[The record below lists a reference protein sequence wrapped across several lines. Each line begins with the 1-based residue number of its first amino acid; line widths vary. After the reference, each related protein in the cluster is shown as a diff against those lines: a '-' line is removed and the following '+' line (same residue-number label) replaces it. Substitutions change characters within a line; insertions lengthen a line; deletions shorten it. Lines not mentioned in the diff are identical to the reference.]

1 MRDISDLLRALNA
14 GRIDRPEFLRLTAA
28 LGAASALP
36 IGLRPLSAAAAANPN
51 VTPATVTKKEKYLIG
66 FSQSELNNAWRFA
79 EQSSMESEAKAR
91 SSKYDFKSTN
101 ANSDTNKQVS
111 DVADLIAA
119 KCDLIVITPREVDPL
134 RAATDRALAAGVP
147 VIEIDRT
154 SKGKGGV
161 DFVTAI
167 VSNFIGEGE
176 KVGHWFVAN
185 TTGPINYVEFRGST
199 GAAPAIERHDGFHN
213 VIDSEKR
220 FVLLDSQDGD
230 FTLAGGKK
238 LMTNWITR
246 FGPKIDA
253 IYAHNDAMALGAFQA
268 IQEAG
273 YHQEA
278 VRRFDRRRE
287 ASHPASCGRAT
298 SRSACSAIRTM
309 ASGPSMPSTPTS
321 AVGNCRRCLPSPIRR
336 SPRKTQPRWSPK
348 ASSPSTKR
356 ASVGGRGA

>member
-1 MRDISDLLRALNA
+1 MRNLSDCLRDLRS
-14 GRIDRPEFLRLTAA
+14 GRLSRTEFLRLTAA
-28 LGAASALP
+28 LGAAATLPFGTGRLAASALT
-36 IGLRPLSAAAAANPN
+36 NPN
-51 VTPATVTKKEKYLIG
+51 MTPATITKKSKYLIG

-79 EQSSMESEAKAR
+79 EQTSMESEAKLR
-91 SSKYDFKSTN
+91 SDKYDFKSTN

-154 SKGKGGV
+154 SQGKGGK

-176 KVGHWFVAN
+176 KVGHWMVDN
-185 TTGPINYVEFRGST
+185 TKGPINYVEFRGST

-213 VIDSEKR
+213 VIDGEKR
-220 FVLLDSQDGD
+220 FVLMDSQDGD

-246 FGPKIDA
+246 FGTKIDM
-253 IYAHNDAMALGAFQA
+253 IYAHNDAMAEGAYQA
-268 IQEAG
+268 IKEAG
-273 YHQEA
+273 FSKKLYVGSIDGEKKAIEQVAAGNFSVCVQCDPHYGK
-278 VRRFDRRRE
+278 RTFD
-287 ASHPASCGRAT
+287 AIDQYFAGAKLPPIITVADKTFT
-298 SRSACSAIRTM
+298 SSNAAQM
-309 ASGPSMPSTPTS
+309 VAEGF
-321 AVGNCRRCLPSPIRR
+321 
-336 SPRKTQPRWSPK
+336 
-348 ASSPSTKR
+348 
-356 ASVGGRGA
+356 

>member
-1 MRDISDLLRALNA
+1 MRDISQILRDLKT

-28 LGAASALP
+28 LG
-36 IGLRPLSAAAAANPN
+36 GAAAVPFGFGGRWAGAAMNAN
-51 VTPATVTKKEKYLIG
+51 ETPAKMAKKDKYLIG

-79 EQSSMESEAKAR
+79 EQASMESEAKLR
-91 SSKYDFKSTN
+91 SAHYDFKSTN
-101 ANSDTNKQVS
+101 AQSDTNKQVS

-154 SKGKGGV
+154 SKGKGGM

-176 KVGHWFVAN
+176 KVGHWMVAN

-199 GAAPAIERHDGFHN
+199 GAAPAIERQTGFHN

-220 FVLLDSQDGD
+220 FTLLDTQDGD

-246 FGPKIDA
+246 FGPKIDM
-253 IYAHNDAMALGAFQA
+253 IYAHNDAMAEGAFQA
-268 IQEAG
+268 IKEAG
-273 YHQEA
+273 FSKKLFVGSIDGEKKAIEQVAAGNFSVCVQCDPHYGK
-278 VRRFDRRRE
+278 RTFD
-287 ASHPASCGRAT
+287 
-298 SRSACSAIRTM
+298 AIDQYF
-309 ASGPSMPSTPTS
+309 AG
-321 AVGNCRRCLPSPIRR
+321 AKLPPIITVAD
-336 SPRKTQPRWSPK
+336 KTF
-348 ASSPSTKR
+348 TKEN
-356 ASVGGRGA
+356 AGQLVAEGF

>member
-1 MRDISDLLRALNA
+1 MRDIPGLLRELNA
-14 GRIDRPEFLRLTAA
+14 GRIDRPHFLRLTAA
-28 LGAASALP
+28 AAAATALPLGA
-36 IGLRPLSAAAAANPN
+36 RPAFAAANPN
-51 VTPATVTKKEKYLIG
+51 ATPAQITKKAKYLIG

-91 SSKYDFKSTN
+91 ADKYDFKSTN

-134 RAATDRALAAGVP
+134 KAATDRALAAGVP

-167 VSNFIGEGE
+167 VSNFVGEGE

-185 TTGPINYVEFRGST
+185 TTGPINYVELRGST

-213 VIDSEKR
+213 VIDGEKR

-253 IYAHNDAMALGAFQA
+253 IYAHNDAMAEGAQQA
-268 IQEAG
+268 LKEAG
-273 YHQEA
+273 FTKKLFVGSIDGEKKAIEQVAAGNFSVCVQCDPHYGKRTFDA
-278 VRRFDRRRE
+278 VDQYF
-287 ASHPASCGRAT
+287 AGAK
-298 SRSACSAIRTM
+298 
-309 ASGPSMPSTPTS
+309 
-321 AVGNCRRCLPSPIRR
+321 LPPLITVAD
-336 SPRKTQPRWSPK
+336 KTF
-348 ASSPSTKR
+348 TKEN
-356 ASVGGRGA
+356 AAQMVAEGF

>member
-1 MRDISDLLRALNA
+1 LRDLSAILRDLKA

-36 IGLRPLSAAAAANPN
+36 FGLRATPAFAAANPN
-51 VTPATVTKKEKYLIG
+51 QTPATITKKSKYLIG

-161 DFVTAI
+161 DFITAI

-199 GAAPAIERHDGFHN
+199 GAAPAIERHDGFHKI
-213 VIDSEKR
+213 IDSEKR

-253 IYAHNDAMALGAFQA
+253 IYAHNDGMALGAFQA
-268 IQEAG
+268 LQEAG
-273 YHQEA
+273 FTKKLYVGSIDGEKQAIQQVAAGHFSVVVQCDPHYGK
-278 VRRFDRRRE
+278 RTFD
-287 ASHPASCGRAT
+287 
-298 SRSACSAIRTM
+298 AID
-309 ASGPSMPSTPTS
+309 AYFAGEK
-321 AVGNCRRCLPSPIRR
+321 LPPLITVAD
-336 SPRKTQPRWSPK
+336 KTF
-348 ASSPSTKR
+348 TKEN
-356 ASVGGRGA
+356 AAQMVAEGF

>member
-1 MRDISDLLRALNA
+1 LRDIPGLLRELNA
-14 GRIDRPEFLRLTAA
+14 GRIDRPHFLRLTAA
-28 LGAASALP
+28 AAAATALPLGA
-36 IGLRPLSAAAAANPN
+36 RPAFAAANPN
-51 VTPATVTKKEKYLIG
+51 ATPAQITKKAKYLIG

-91 SSKYDFKSTN
+91 ADKYDFKSTN

-134 RAATDRALAAGVP
+134 KAATDRALAAGVP

-167 VSNFIGEGE
+167 VSNFVGEGE

-185 TTGPINYVEFRGST
+185 TTGPINYVELRGST

-213 VIDSEKR
+213 VIDGEKR

-253 IYAHNDAMALGAFQA
+253 IYAHNDAMAEGAQQA
-268 IQEAG
+268 LKEAG
-273 YHQEA
+273 FTKKLFVGSIDGEKKAIEQVAAGNFSVCVQCDPHYGKRTFDA
-278 VRRFDRRRE
+278 VDQYF
-287 ASHPASCGRAT
+287 AGAK
-298 SRSACSAIRTM
+298 
-309 ASGPSMPSTPTS
+309 
-321 AVGNCRRCLPSPIRR
+321 LPPLITVAD
-336 SPRKTQPRWSPK
+336 KTF
-348 ASSPSTKR
+348 TKEN
-356 ASVGGRGA
+356 AAQMVAEGF

>member
-1 MRDISDLLRALNA
+1 MRDISDILRDLKT
-14 GRIDRPEFLRLTAA
+14 GRIDRTEFLRLAA
-28 LGAASALP
+28 GLGAASALP
-36 IGLRPLSAAAAANPN
+36 LGLRPATAAANPN
-51 VTPATVTKKEKYLIG
+51 VTPATITKKAKYLIG

-79 EQSSMESEAKAR
+79 EQNSMETEAKAR
-91 SSKYDFKSTN
+91 ADKYDFKSTN

-119 KCDLIVITPREVDPL
+119 KADLIVITPREVDPL

-154 SKGKGGV
+154 SKGKAGV
-161 DFVTAI
+161 DYVTAI
-167 VSNFIGEGE
+167 TSDFIGEGE
-176 KVGHWFVAN
+176 KVGHWFVTN

-213 VIDSEKR
+213 VIDAEKR

-273 YHQEA
+273 FTKKIFVGSIDGEKQAIQQVADGHFSVCVQCDPHYGK
-278 VRRFDRRRE
+278 RTFD
-287 ASHPASCGRAT
+287 
-298 SRSACSAIRTM
+298 AIDAYFAGTK
-309 ASGPSMPSTPTS
+309 
-321 AVGNCRRCLPSPIRR
+321 LPPKITVAD
-336 SPRKTQPRWSPK
+336 KTFTK
-348 ASSPSTKR
+348 AN
-356 ASVGGRGA
+356 AAQLVADGF

>member
-1 MRDISDLLRALNA
+1 MSDILRDLRA
-14 GRIDRPEFLRLTAA
+14 GRIDRAEFLRLATV
-28 LGAASALP
+28 LGAASAVP
-36 IGLRPLSAAAAANPN
+36 FGLRPAFAAAAANPN
-51 VTPATVTKKEKYLIG
+51 ATPATITKKSKYLIG

-79 EQSSMESEAKAR
+79 EQTSMESEAKLRA
-91 SSKYDFKSTN
+91 SKYDFKSTN
-101 ANSDTNKQVS
+101 ANSDTNPQVS

-119 KCDLIVITPREVDPL
+119 KCDLIVITPREVDPV

-176 KVGHWFVAN
+176 KVGHWMVAN
-185 TTGPINYVEFRGST
+185 TSGPINYVEFRGST

-213 VIDSEKR
+213 IIDGEKR
-220 FVLLDSQDGD
+220 FTLLDSQDGD

-246 FGPKIDA
+246 FGPKIDM

-273 YHQEA
+273 FTKKLFVGSIDGEKQAIQQVAEGHFSVCVQCDPHYGKRTFDAIDQYFAGAKLAPILTVADKTFTKENAAQEVA
-278 VRRFDRRRE
+278 EGF
-287 ASHPASCGRAT
+287 
-298 SRSACSAIRTM
+298 
-309 ASGPSMPSTPTS
+309 
-321 AVGNCRRCLPSPIRR
+321 
-336 SPRKTQPRWSPK
+336 
-348 ASSPSTKR
+348 
-356 ASVGGRGA
+356 

>member
-1 MRDISDLLRALNA
+1 MRDISGFLRELNA
-14 GRIDRPEFLRLTAA
+14 GRIDRPQFLRLTAA
-28 LGAASALP
+28 AAAAAALPLGA
-36 IGLRPLSAAAAANPN
+36 RPVFAAANPN
-51 VTPATVTKKEKYLIG
+51 VTPAQITKKDKYLIG

-91 SSKYDFKSTN
+91 ADKYDFKSTN

-134 RAATDRALAAGVP
+134 KAATDRALAAGVP

-176 KVGHWFVAN
+176 KVGHWFVTN
-185 TTGPINYVEFRGST
+185 TTGPINYVELRGST

-220 FVLLDSQDGD
+220 FVSLDSQDGD

-253 IYAHNDAMALGAFQA
+253 IYAHNDAMAEGAQQA
-268 IQEAG
+268 LKEAG
-273 YHQEA
+273 FTKKLFIGSIDGEKKAIEQVAAGNFSVCVQCDPHYGK
-278 VRRFDRRRE
+278 RTFD
-287 ASHPASCGRAT
+287 
-298 SRSACSAIRTM
+298 AIDQYF
-309 ASGPSMPSTPTS
+309 AG
-321 AVGNCRRCLPSPIRR
+321 AKLPPLITVAD
-336 SPRKTQPRWSPK
+336 KTF
-348 ASSPSTKR
+348 TKEN
-356 ASVGGRGA
+356 AAQMVAEGF

>member
-1 MRDISDLLRALNA
+1 MNEESVLADSSDILRGLRT
-14 GRIDRPEFLRLTAA
+14 GRIDRPEFLRLAAA
-28 LGAASALP
+28 LGAASVVPL
-36 IGLRPLSAAAAANPN
+36 GLRPSFAAAAANPN
-51 VTPATVTKKEKYLIG
+51 ATPAQITKKAKYLIG

-91 SSKYDFKSTN
+91 ADKYDFKSTN

-154 SKGKGGV
+154 SKGTGGV
-161 DFVTAI
+161 DYVTAI
-167 VSNFIGEGE
+167 TSDFIGEGE

-185 TTGPINYVEFRGST
+185 TTGPVNYVEFRGST

-213 VIDSEKR
+213 VIDKESR

-253 IYAHNDAMALGAFQA
+253 IYAHNDAMAEGAFQA
-268 IQEAG
+268 IKEAG
-273 YHQEA
+273 FTKKIFVGSIDGEKKAIEQVAAGNFSVCVQCDPHYGK
-278 VRRFDRRRE
+278 RTFD
-287 ASHPASCGRAT
+287 
-298 SRSACSAIRTM
+298 AIDQYF
-309 ASGPSMPSTPTS
+309 AG
-321 AVGNCRRCLPSPIRR
+321 AKLPPHITVAD
-336 SPRKTQPRWSPK
+336 KTF
-348 ASSPSTKR
+348 TKEN
-356 ASVGGRGA
+356 AAQLVAEGF